1 MIEKKEIKN
10 YLSVLLFAVLF
21 LVLYRIVDVRLHAI
35 LIYFMLPAGLFF
47 AYYAPFSIIFLNV
60 LGIALLFSARQTGL
74 QIDSWMLGLMF
85 VATSLLPFYSKKLFI
100 KDEKSFDEYK
110 NILLEN
116 RESLKKELAVLEND
130 SKKLQNEVEKIT
142 RLYLLGREFVE
153 QMDMKEI
160 MEHLRISIFDK
171 PEIKSVAIF
180 ALDKQNVTPIYLS
193 NPDEISTWS
202 AFVAKSHDLI
212 NSEKTPKMI
221 ESSLFSNKVVVLWPV
236 KIEEDITVAL
246 FLVTSPDFVVTCV
259 EEGKIFIPQIAL
271 GFKRIRLFEEV
282 REKSRRDG
290 LTSLYLRR
298 YFIERLEGEIQ
309 RAKRYSASFS
319 ILMIDIDHFK
329 NINDVYG
336 HLVGDSTLKTLA
348 QILAESLRPG
358 DLIGRYGGEEFIVLL
373 PLTTLEEASKI
384 SIRLGKII
392 SKKDFLGNYR
402 HFNMT
407 VSIGISHYPGDGTAS
422 QKLIE
427 ASDKALYWVKTHG
440 RNGVKDFKAIQK

>member
-1 MIEKKEIKN
+1 MIKTKEIKS
-10 YLSVLLFAVLF
+10 YLGVLVFIVLF
-21 LVLYRIVDVRLHAI
+21 LILYKIVNIHLRPI
-35 LIYFMLPAGLFF
+35 LIYFLIPTGLFLV
-47 AYYAPFSIIFLNV
+47 YYAPFSIIFLNV
-60 LGIALLFSARQTGL
+60 TGIVLLLLSVKTGWPV
-74 QIDSWMLGLMF
+74 DSWMLALMF
-85 VATSLLPFYSKKLFI
+85 AATSVIPFYSKKIFLKEEQNF
-100 KDEKSFDEYK
+100 DNYKSG
-110 NILLEN
+110 LLEE
-116 RESLKKELAVLEND
+116 REGLRAELAELENN

-160 MEHLRISIFDK
+160 IEHMKISIFDK
-171 PEIKSVAIF
+171 SEIKSVAIF
-180 ALDKQNVTPIYLS
+180 ALDKQNVTPIHLS
-193 NPDEISTWS
+193 DSDELSTWNS
-202 AFVAKSHDLI
+202 FVSESQNLI
-212 NSEKTPKMI
+212 NSAKTPRLI
-221 ESSLFSNKVVVLWPV
+221 ETALFNGKAVVLWPV
-236 KIEEDITVAL
+236 KFEENITVAL
-246 FLVTSPDFVVTCV
+246 FLVTSPDFVVTCI

-336 HLVGDSTLKTLA
+336 HLVGDSTLKALS
-348 QILAESLRPG
+348 QILSDSLRPG

-373 PLTTLEEASKI
+373 PLTTLDEASKI
-384 SIRLGKII
+384 AVRLGKII

-402 HFNMT
+402 HFNMA
-407 VSIGISHYPGDGTAS
+407 VSIGISHYPSDGNTS

-440 RNGVKDFKAIQK
+440 RNGVKDFKALQK

>member
-1 MIEKKEIKN
+1 MVMK
-10 YLSVLLFAVLF
+10 V
-21 LVLYRIVDVRLHAI
+21 
-35 LIYFMLPAGLFF
+35 
-47 AYYAPFSIIFLNV
+47 II
-60 LGIALLFSARQTGL
+60 
-74 QIDSWMLGLMF
+74 
-85 VATSLLPFYSKKLFI
+85 
-100 KDEKSFDEYK
+100 
-110 NILLEN
+110 
-116 RESLKKELAVLEND
+116 
-130 SKKLQNEVEKIT
+130 
-142 RLYLLGREFVE
+142 
-153 QMDMKEI
+153 
-160 MEHLRISIFDK
+160 EHLRISIFDK
-171 PEIKSVAIF
+171 PDIKSVAIF
-180 ALDKQNVTPIYLS
+180 ALDRQNVTPIYLS
-193 NPDEISTWS
+193 IPEEISIWNT
-202 AFVAKSHDLI
+202 FVNESQNLI
-212 NSEKTPKMI
+212 NLAKTPRMI
-221 ESSLFSNKVVVLWPV
+221 ESVLFNDKAVVLWPV
-236 KIEEDITVAL
+236 KIEEEITVAL
-246 FLVTSPDFVVTCV
+246 FLVTSPDFIVTCI

-336 HLVGDSTLKTLA
+336 HLVGDSTLKALSH
-348 QILAESLRPG
+348 ILSDSLRPG

-373 PLTTLEEASKI
+373 PLTTIEEAGKI
-384 SIRLGKII
+384 AVRLGKII

-402 HFNMT
+402 LFNMT
-407 VSIGISHYPGDGTAS
+407 VSIGISHYPNDGNSS